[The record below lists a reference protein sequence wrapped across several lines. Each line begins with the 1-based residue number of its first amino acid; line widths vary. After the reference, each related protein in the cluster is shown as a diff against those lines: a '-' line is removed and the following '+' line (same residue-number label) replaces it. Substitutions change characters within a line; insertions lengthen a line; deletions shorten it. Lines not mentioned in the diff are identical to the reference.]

1 MSFAKDLTG
10 MRFGRLNVISRNYE
24 KQKEYFAKTGNY
36 SAFWNCLCD
45 CGNEVVVRSSSLM
58 NKSNPTF
65 SCGCYRNEIL
75 HKQKNTI
82 EIKWMFDGDNIYGIT
97 NKGEKF
103 VIDAEDFDRV
113 KDYCWRKDRKGY
125 IIANGRNGSNKIVW
139 LHRIIMRAKD
149 DEIVD
154 HINWDKSNNKKS
166 NLRIATKTQNNIN
179 IKRKSNN
186 TSGYTGVSVLKNGK
200 YKSSISINGK
210 KYHLGTF
217 DELKDAVKTRH
228 KAEQILHGEWSGEIN
243 RKDFIKLIK
252 SEIRKDIDIG

>member
-1 MSFAKDLTG
+1 
-10 MRFGRLNVISRNYE
+10 
-24 KQKEYFAKTGNY
+24 
-36 SAFWNCLCD
+36 
-45 CGNEVVVRSSSLM
+45 
-58 NKSNPTF
+58 
-65 SCGCYRNEIL
+65 
-75 HKQKNTI
+75 
-82 EIKWMFDGDNIYGIT
+82 
-97 NKGEKF
+97 
-103 VIDAEDFDRV
+103 
-113 KDYCWRKDRKGY
+113 
-125 IIANGRNGSNKIVW
+125 
-139 LHRIIMRAKD
+139 MRAKD

>member
-24 KQKEYFAKTGNY
+24 KQSEYFINTGNY

-45 CGNEVVVRSSSLM
+45 CGNPTIVKSSALM
-58 NKSNPTF
+58 NKSNPTT
-65 SCGCYRNEIL
+65 SCGCYSDEVK
-75 HKQKNTI
+75 HKQKNTKEI
-82 EIKWMFDGDNIYGIT
+82 EWMFDGNDVYGIT

-103 VIDAEDFDRV
+103 IIDAEDFNRV
-113 KDYCWRKDRKGY
+113 KNYCWRKDRKGY
-125 IIANGRNGSNKIVW
+125 IVANSRNGSNKIIW
-139 LHRIIMRAKD
+139 LHRVIMKAKD
-149 DEIVD
+149 NEIVD

-200 YKSSISINGK
+200 YRSAISINGK

-217 DELKDAVKTRH
+217 DRLEDAVKVRH

-243 RKDFIKLIK
+243 RNDFMKLINY
-252 SEIRKDIDIG
+252 EIGKDTKIG